1 MREKAQVLDEFWI
14 KVIAI
19 ITMTID
25 HVGLFLVDG
34 NADTTVAYQ
43 VGFIFRIIG
52 RIAFPLFAF
61 MLAEGL
67 IHSKNWGRY
76 LSLLGII
83 WCVIFIGDL
92 ILYSLFQAG
101 NTSFLGTL
109 GGDLDGQAF
118 TDLLLYAL
126 FIYLLEHPN

>member
-1 MREKAQVLDEFWI
+1 
-14 KVIAI
+14 
-19 ITMTID
+19 
-25 HVGLFLVDG
+25 
-34 NADTTVAYQ
+34 
-43 VGFIFRIIG
+43 
-52 RIAFPLFAF
+52 

-67 IHSKNWGRY
+67 IHSKNRGRY
-76 LSLLGII
+76 LSRLAII
-83 WCVIFIGDL
+83 WGVIFISDL

-126 FIYLLEHPN
+126 FIYLLEHPNKKLRPLAILPVIYIIVSYALSIADNFGADTAHLFPIFS